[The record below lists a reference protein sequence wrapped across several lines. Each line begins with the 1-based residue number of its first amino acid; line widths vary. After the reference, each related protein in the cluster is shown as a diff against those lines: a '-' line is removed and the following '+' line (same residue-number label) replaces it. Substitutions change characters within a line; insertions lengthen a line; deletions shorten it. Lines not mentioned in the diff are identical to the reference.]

1 MLAVM
6 KIDHFMYAVASL
18 DEGMAWAE
26 DLFGVAPIAGGSHE
40 GLGTRNALL
49 ALRASAAE
57 RCEASSGRKLAG
69 EDGMGRNTEPARR
82 FGALGDTY
90 LEIIAP
96 DPAQSVENQMVERMA
111 KLSSGGLVTWAAEG
125 DLTVT
130 KGLLEEAG
138 ISSLGPAET
147 RRRTAEG
154 ELLVWDL
161 LFPQGG
167 GYGMPF
173 FIDWRDCPH
182 PAATTPVGGKLQSLD
197 ISSPDART
205 LGPVLGG
212 LGLSVAV
219 SEGEPELRVGI
230 EGANGRVELVSTE
243 ETRRLQPSS
252 RR

>member
-1 MLAVM
+1 M

-26 DLFGVAPIAGGSHE
+26 DAFGVAPVFGGSHV

-57 RCEASSGRKLAG
+57 RSEASSGRKLAG

-96 DPAQSVENQMVERMA
+96 DPAQQVENQMVERML
-111 KLSSGGLVTWAAEG
+111 KLTAGGLVTWAAEG

-138 ISSLGPAET
+138 ISSVGPAET

-154 ELLVWDL
+154 GLLIWDL
-161 LFPQGG
+161 LFPQDG

-182 PAATTPVGGKLQSLD
+182 PAATTPVGGTLLSLG
-197 ISSPDART
+197 ISTPDAEA
-205 LGPVLGG
+205 LGAVLSKIG
-212 LGLSVAV
+212 LEVEV
-219 SEGEPELRVGI
+219 SEGEARLEVAI
-230 EGANGRVELVSTE
+230 EGTKGPVVLASTD